1 MNSGGAFIISAI
13 MGLGIPLIAVV
24 FSVVLLIVKIIERY
38 KICTILFIF
47 VAQYV
52 C

>member
-24 FSVVLLIVKIIERY
+24 LSVVLLIVKILERKKEKKKEDFDKY
-38 KICTILFIF
+38 DK
-47 VAQYV
+47 Y
-52 C
+52 

>member
-24 FSVVLLIVKIIERY
+24 LSVVLLIVNILERKKEKKKEDFDKY
-38 KICTILFIF
+38 DK
-47 VAQYV
+47 Y
-52 C
+52 